1 MWMAPSLSGSCLEGW
16 MDLKGRFLCRPS
28 AVANAAAMRVGQR
41 ARAPSKADAAV
52 DRRRAAAVGKMEASA
67 SVRRRYAPASASPSS
82 SRFVLWFF

>member
-1 MWMAPSLSGSCLEGW
+1 MISLADVVCGGPLLPKRELSGR

-52 DRRRAAAVGKMEASA
+52 DRRRRRGGKDGGVRVRPSAVC
-67 SVRRRYAPASASPSS
+67 
-82 SRFVLWFF
+82 SRLSLSLE